1 MFDLAH
7 LGGRPT
13 FDALIDAVLEAGE
26 IALTLYR
33 GGAAS
38 RAEKKPDRSPVTE
51 ADRAVEE
58 HLLRFVRERFPAAS
72 FFGEE
77 TGGQNQRVPGVRFV
91 VDPIDGT
98 RAFMRG
104 MPTWS
109 ILVGI
114 EHEGEPVGAVAYL
127 PAARSLFTGL
137 TGHGAYHDGRPCR
150 VSAVER
156 LADAMI
162 CHGGLG
168 QFTDEGIE
176 AVLPRLA
183 RKSYTQR
190 GLGDF
195 AGYAALL
202 AGEADGVIDPY
213 IKPYDIAPAAVLVR
227 EAGGRFTDQ
236 HGVDTIYSSTAVAS
250 NGRIHDELLAVL
262 RD

>member
-1 MFDLAH
+1 MFDLTH
-7 LGGRPT
+7 LGGRKN
-13 FDALIDAVLEAGE
+13 FDALIDTVLEAGE
-26 IALTLYR
+26 LALGLYR
-33 GGAAS
+33 SGAGS

-58 HLLRFVRERFPAAS
+58 HLAKFVRERFPAAT

-77 TGGQNQRVPGVRFV
+77 TGGQSQRVPGLRFV

-137 TGHGAYHDGRPCR
+137 RGHGAYHDGRPLR
-150 VSAVER
+150 VSAVEK
-156 LADAMI
+156 LEDAMI

-168 QFTDEGIE
+168 QFTDEGLD
-176 AVLPRLA
+176 ALLPKLA

-202 AGEADGVIDPY
+202 TGQADGVIDPH

-236 HGVDTIYSSTAVAS
+236 HGIDTIYNTIAVAS
-250 NGRIHDELLAVL
+250 NGRLHDELLALL
-262 RD
+262 RA

>member
-1 MFDLAH
+1 MFDLSH
-7 LGGRPT
+7 LGGRRT

-33 GGAAS
+33 GGAAG
-38 RAEKKPDRSPVTE
+38 RAETKPDRSPVTE

-58 HLLRFVRERFPAAS
+58 HLARFVRERVPGAS

-77 TGGQNQRVPGVRFV
+77 TGGQAERVAGVRFV

-98 RAFMRG
+98 RAFIRG

-109 ILVGI
+109 VLVGI
-114 EHEGEPVGAVAYL
+114 EHGGEPVGGVAYL
-127 PAARSLFTGL
+127 PAARQLFWGL
-137 TGHGAYHDGRPCR
+137 SGHGAYGDGRPLR
-150 VSAVER
+150 LSAVDR
-156 LADAMI
+156 LENAMI

-176 AVLPRLA
+176 DVLPRLA

-202 AGEADGVIDPY
+202 TGQADAMVDPF
-213 IKPYDIAPAAVLVR
+213 IKPYDIAAAAALVR
-227 EAGGRFTDQ
+227 EAGGRFTDAS
-236 HGVDTIYSSTAVAS
+236 GADTIYSSTAVAT
-250 NGRIHDELLAVL
+250 NGRIHDELLALL
-262 RD
+262 RG